1 MAHCI
6 TNDGV
11 KLYFEEVGE
20 GTSIIFVHE
29 FAGDFR
35 SWEPQVRHFSRKY
48 RCIVFNARG
57 YPPSDVPQDPEMYD
71 QDLAEHQKVDIPVR

>member
-1 MAHCI
+1 MAHCT

-35 SWEPQVRHFSRKY
+35 SWEPQVRHFSRK
-48 RCIVFNARG
+48 
-57 YPPSDVPQDPEMYD
+57 
-71 QDLAEHQKVDIPVR
+71 